1 MDLVVKDA
9 RIRLIL
15 SQIHSNGKGIIQHS
29 FDEAKKAYCQQI
41 ILIILNLSYT
51 NAYLT
56 TVIGPQKLKYISYS
70 FEVSNPCPRGF
81 LLPLRNLFQNGEIR
95 GWNCFEFAKFQ
106 RMFLDG

>member
-9 RIRLIL
+9 RIRLPL
-15 SQIHSNGKGIIQHS
+15 SQIHSNRKGIIQHS

-70 FEVSNPCPRGF
+70 FEVLSNSSVPAEFSF
-81 LLPLRNLFQNGEIR
+81 L
-95 GWNCFEFAKFQ
+95 FETYF
-106 RMFLDG
+106 RMER